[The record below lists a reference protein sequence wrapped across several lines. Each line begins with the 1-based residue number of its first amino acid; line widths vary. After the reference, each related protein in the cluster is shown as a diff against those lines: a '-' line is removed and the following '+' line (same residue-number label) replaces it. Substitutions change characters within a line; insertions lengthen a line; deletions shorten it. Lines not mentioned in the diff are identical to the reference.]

1 MFSGLLIAAALL
13 FAPTHYVLAERLVID
28 IEKSSDPRL
37 VTCGLVGS
45 GQFCDMCD
53 LIVLVQNF
61 LNFIWKAAWVLAA
74 AMMIYGGF
82 YMILP
87 SFGAG
92 GSGMFEKGKKILT
105 NVAWGLVIVFFAWIM
120 IDTIIKVIAGR
131 DSLTSGVPATL
142 PQVPD
147 TPLTSVATQ
156 DEESVQR
163 VAKIQFGPW
172 NKISCTRAPD
182 RAPLALLEI
191 PEALRCDP
199 KGPAQQLVGGFD
211 RCATLIQQNIQA
223 MTNGQ
228 EGESLSVPQGS
239 DAQGANCSNGML
251 SQYKDSILK
260 YASDYQ
266 IDPTHFQSLIM
277 LESSG
282 RMDNPGQK
290 GEIGLTQMFPS
301 VAIGIVPELKGK
313 TEAFAT
319 QWLKNSDN
327 NIKAGAILLRQNLN
341 YPGVNG
347 NLVLAEAMYNGGP
360 PAIEKSTRCPGQL
373 AFQCEKNPGFAPT
386 RNSRRVIDANIQ
398 AIQSSQCKP
407 L

>member
-1 MFSGLLIAAALL
+1 MKKSTLFSLMFSGLLIAAALL

-211 RCATLIQQNIQA
+211 RCATLVAQAFQADSSVKGFASGQCSATNISRLNQ
-223 MTNGQ
+223 TNDHCGS
-228 EGESLSVPQGS
+228 ESCGSIIDRLAGS
-239 DAQGANCSNGML
+239 DAKLMRAIVLVESGGLPDRQSEKGACGL
-251 SQYKDSILK
+251 AQVL
-260 YASDYQ
+260 
-266 IDPTHFQSLIM
+266 P
-277 LESSG
+277 SSA
-282 RMDNPGQK
+282 P
-290 GEIGLTQMFPS
+290 
-301 VAIGIVPELKGK
+301 GK
-313 TEAFAT
+313 TC
-319 QWLKNSDN
+319 SDLFN
-327 NIKAGAILLRQNLN
+327 PETSVREGLRILQLFRSQQ
-341 YPGVNG
+341 GG
-347 NLVLAEAMYNGGP
+347 NQRRALIGYNGGNRALENSNDCP
-360 PAIEKSTRCPGQL
+360 NQVKGECTTRPGGY
-373 AFQCEKNPGFAPT
+373 AATIDYFQKVESCLGA
-386 RNSRRVIDANIQ
+386 
-398 AIQSSQCKP
+398 